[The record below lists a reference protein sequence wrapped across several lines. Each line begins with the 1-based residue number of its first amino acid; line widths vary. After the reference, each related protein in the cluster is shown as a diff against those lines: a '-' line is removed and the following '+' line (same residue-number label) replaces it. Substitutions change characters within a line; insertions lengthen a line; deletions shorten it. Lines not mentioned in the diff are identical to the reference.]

1 MSSESPEAVKRRK
14 LKDIAKTIG
23 KTRYSKWY
31 KSSSQEVLPQ
41 AAQFFYSIYKVVGPA
56 RPLLAGAASSK
67 VLKNVTV
74 ENSLSD
80 KQRKLIENLSEESI
94 IEQSKNTNA
103 EVLAEKV
110 KKELKTFIGELD
122 SDQAQKIDLSYQHLD
137 AFIQFVLFDYY
148 FLLRKFDSNF
158 IENNFNYTPNFQ
170 AIRGEY
176 ISEDLKDFASVF
188 YQLSFDTDWNLIFDI
203 IKTYKNIQPVH
214 AGQWKKLLGA
224 LGDLRRSRA
233 LEYIIQHIT

>member
-1 MSSESPEAVKRRK
+1 MANKKESFFQKILGLFISSESPEAVKRRK

-31 KSSSQEVLPQ
+31 KSNSQEVLPQ

-74 ENSLSD
+74 EKSFSD
-80 KQRKLIENLSEESI
+80 KQKKLLENLSEESI

-103 EVLAEKV
+103 EILAEKV

-122 SDQAQKIDLSYQHLD
+122 SNQIQKIDLTYQHLD

-148 FLLRKFDSNF
+148 FLLRKFDSN
-158 IENNFNYTPNFQ
+158 
-170 AIRGEY
+170 
-176 ISEDLKDFASVF
+176 
-188 YQLSFDTDWNLIFDI
+188 LIKFR
-203 IKTYKNIQPVH
+203 Y
-214 AGQWKKLLGA
+214 
-224 LGDLRRSRA
+224 
-233 LEYIIQHIT
+233 